1 MISLNCNNTAVGP
14 ENAAPFGPRL
24 PTRRGLD
31 SLQRGSGAH
40 GRNGRDPAVDREVCP
55 DDVRRIVRRE
65 VNCQLRDFQR
75 IGDPLAWIVGAED
88 VLNRIALL
96 FAWEATEH
104 RRVRR
109 AWAQGIH
116 ANPAA
121 HEFGAEDSG
130 EMDDRG
136 LAGRDGRSCR
146 PPLASANGRIDDYR
160 RALLEQRQ
168 GFLNREV
175 SPFEIDGYHLV
186 EALLCHLFEQQELAV
201 TCIDEDAVQV
211 PELPL
216 DRGEHRVEVG
226 EIADVRANGET
237 SGSKRLLSRLQRPLI
252 QAADGD
258 TRALSIEFLSRGQP
272 DPAVAAGDKDIL
284 VR

>member
-14 ENAAPFGPRL
+14 ENAAPFGARL
-24 PTRRGLD
+24 TTWRGLD

-40 GRNGRDPAVDREVCP
+40 GRNGRDPAVDQEVCP
-55 DDVRRIVRRE
+55 DDIRRIVRRE

-136 LAGRDGRSCR
+136 LAGRDGRGCR
-146 PPLASANGRIDDYR
+146 PPLARANGRIDDYR

-201 TCIDEDAVQV
+201 PCIDEDAVQV
-211 PELPL
+211 PELSL
-216 DRGEHRVEVG
+216 DRGEQRVEVG

-237 SGSKRLLSRLQRPLI
+237 AGSKRLLRRLQRPLI

-258 TRALSIEFLSRGQP
+258 ARALSVEFLRCGQP
-272 DPAVAAGDKDIL
+272 DPAVAAGDKDML